1 MKIMALWMT
10 LGYLEGGNTKRNHK
24 DRDGESLVKKIKYR
38 QPFVLQFCYCSQV
51 DYHNNRCNYRILMDS
66 TWDTKFWKYQ
76 HFAWYLS
83 VMEANTALASG
94 NFQNGGNIMPNL
106 DFQEQLALQ

>member
-38 QPFVLQFCYCSQV
+38 
-51 DYHNNRCNYRILMDS
+51 
-66 TWDTKFWKYQ
+66 
-76 HFAWYLS
+76 
-83 VMEANTALASG
+83 
-94 NFQNGGNIMPNL
+94 
-106 DFQEQLALQ
+106 